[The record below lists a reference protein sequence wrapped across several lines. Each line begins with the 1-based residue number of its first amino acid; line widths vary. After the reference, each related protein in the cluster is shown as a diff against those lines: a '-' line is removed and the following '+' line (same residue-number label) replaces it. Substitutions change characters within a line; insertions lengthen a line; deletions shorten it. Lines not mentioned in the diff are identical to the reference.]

1 MPATRTAAA
10 LSAAALLALTAC
22 GGGDDDPT
30 VTAPTGGTTTA
41 APSGTPAPSGTTGTA
56 AGTTLLA
63 LVGTK
68 DNPEAFEISL
78 TDEAGKEVT
87 SLPAG
92 TYSIKV
98 TDASEIHNFALKGD
112 GVEMETSVSG
122 KESPTWSVTFKA
134 GDYTYV
140 CDPHPTMSGSFSVT

>member
-10 LSAAALLALTAC
+10 LSAASLLALTAC
-22 GGGDDDPT
+22 GGEEDDPT
-30 VTAPTGGTTTA
+30 LTVPSGGTTTSPA
-41 APSGTPAPSGTTGTA
+41 ASPAASGTS

-63 LVGTK
+63 LVGTEG
-68 DNPEAFEISL
+68 NPEAFEISL

-87 SLPAG
+87 SLAAG

-98 TDASEIHNFALKGD
+98 TDQSKIHNFSLKGE
-112 GVEMETSVSG
+112 GVEMATSVSG
-122 KESPTWSVTFKA
+122 TETPTWSVTFAA

-140 CDPHPTMSGSFSVT
+140 CDPHPSMSGSFTVT